1 MGQAE
6 VGRKKNFIVPIH
18 SFLTRNR
25 DFQKNN
31 KKIKKHQYGFFSS
44 QNGTGEAEN
53 VRKKILVR
61 IHSNP
66 TRNMEL
72 QKNSKKIQKIKKHHY
87 GFFSNQNGT
96 VQDEN
101 EWKKIFSFRSIPSR
115 PGIGNSKKI
124 TKKCKKLK
132 NISMAL
138 FQPKTGWDRLR
149 LREK

>member
-31 KKIKKHQYGFFSS
+31 KKIKKIKKHQYGFFSS

-61 IHSNP
+61 IHSNL
-66 TRNMEL
+66 THNMEL
-72 QKNSKKIQKIKKHHY
+72 
-87 GFFSNQNGT
+87 
-96 VQDEN
+96 
-101 EWKKIFSFRSIPSR
+101 
-115 PGIGNSKKI
+115 
-124 TKKCKKLK
+124 
-132 NISMAL
+132 
-138 FQPKTGWDRLR
+138 
-149 LREK
+149 